1 MKIVFAGTPLFA
13 VKPLEKIIE
22 RGYEVVG
29 AVVQPDKPQGRKGVL
44 TPPPVKRF
52 AAERGIPVL
61 QPEKLRED
69 ISALRALGGDVMITC
84 AYGQILTQAVLGLF
98 PLGVWNIHASLLPK
112 YRLSLIHI

>member
-84 AYGQILTQAVLGLF
+84 VI
-98 PLGVWNIHASLLPK
+98 N
-112 YRLSLIHI
+112 